1 MKMIGIVVGIAAVV
15 AIVSIVGC
23 KLFAS
28 RSTEATVALTAK
40 MPGKVAVVYY
50 SQSKVGNTATVAK
63 WIAKHTG
70 GVLVPIEAIEAY
82 PDAYGDTL
90 KAAQSDMERGGT
102 RAIKAVPPLDGY
114 DVVFIGSP
122 IWYGTYAPPVA
133 EFFKTHAF
141 AGKTVVPFCTH
152 GGGGA
157 GRYFVD
163 VRKACPEATVK
174 EGLTIRGSN
183 QVERR
188 LGTGVTV
195 HHTEDDVVNWL
206 NAVFAATVVSAA
218 VASATTGGETDF
230 QADTFKTKEGKTVT
244 ITAIKHA
251 SLRIQYDGL
260 EIQVDPVSKYAPET
274 DYSKFPKADVILVT
288 HEHFDH
294 FDRDAIATL
303 RKDGA
308 EIVANPAVQKMLG
321 FGMVLANGE
330 SRVLAKGIK
339 LDAVP
344 AYNTT
349 PGHTQFHPKGR
360 DNGYVLTMG
369 GLRIYIAGDTEDI
382 PEMAALK
389 DIDVAFLPCNQ
400 PYTMTPEQLAKAAR
414 TIKPKVLFPYH
425 YSQTPIKNVVE
436 LLAGSGIDVRI
447 RNYQ

>member
-1 MKMIGIVVGIAAVV
+1 MKVLLVILGIVVVAAIAVV
-15 AIVSIVGC
+15 AGC
-23 KLFAS
+23 RILAS

-40 MPGKVAVVYY
+40 VLGKIAVVYY

-70 GVLVPIEAIEAY
+70 GELVPLETVEAY
-82 PDAYGDTL
+82 PDAYGETL
-90 KAAQSDMERGGT
+90 KAAKKDMENGGT

-114 DVVFIGSP
+114 DVVFIGTP

-133 EFFKTHAF
+133 EFFKTHSF

-163 VRKACPEATVK
+163 VRKACPAATVK

-206 NAVFAATVVSAA
+206 NAVFAAAA
-218 VASATTGGETDF
+218 ASLTTGGALDF
-230 QADTFKTKEGKTVT
+230 QTDTFKTKEGKAVT

-251 SLRIQYDGL
+251 SLRIQYEGL
-260 EIQVDPVSKYAPET
+260 EIQVDPVAKYALET

-303 RKDGA
+303 KKDGT

-321 FGMVLANGE
+321 FGTALTNGE
-330 SRVLAKGIK
+330 SCVLAKEIK

-360 DNGYVLTMG
+360 DNGYVLTID

-382 PEMAALK
+382 PEMSALK

-400 PYTMTPEQLAKAAR
+400 PYTMTPEQVAKAAR

-425 YSQTPIKNVVE
+425 YSQTPIKQVAD
-436 LLAGSGIDVRI
+436 LLTGSGIDVRI

>member
-1 MKMIGIVVGIAAVV
+1 MKVLLIILGVVVV
-15 AIVSIVGC
+15 AAIAVMAGC
-23 KLFAS
+23 RILAN
-28 RSTEATVALTAK
+28 RSTEATVGLTARL
-40 MPGKVAVVYY
+40 PGKIAVVYY

-70 GVLVPIEAIEAY
+70 GELVQIETVEAY
-82 PDAYGDTL
+82 PDAYGETL
-90 KAAQSDMERGGT
+90 KAAKKDMENGGT

-114 DVVFIGSP
+114 DVVFIGTP

-133 EFFKTHAF
+133 EFFKTHSF

-163 VRKACPEATVK
+163 VRKACPAATVK

-206 NAVFAATVVSAA
+206 NAVFAATA
-218 VASATTGGETDF
+218 ASATTGDALDF
-230 QADTFKTKEGKTVT
+230 QTDTFKTKDGKAVT

-260 EIQVDPVSKYAPET
+260 EIQVDPVAKYAPET

-294 FDRDAIATL
+294 FDRDTIATL
-303 RKDGA
+303 RKDGT

-321 FGMVLANGE
+321 FGTALANGE

-360 DNGYVLTMG
+360 DNGYVLTID

-382 PEMAALK
+382 PEMASLK

-400 PYTMTPEQLAKAAR
+400 PYTMTPEQVAKAAR

-425 YSQTPIKNVVE
+425 YSQTPIKQVVD

>member
-1 MKMIGIVVGIAAVV
+1 MKILLVILGIVVVAAIAVV
-15 AIVSIVGC
+15 AGC
-23 KLFAS
+23 RMLAS

-40 MPGKVAVVYY
+40 LPGKVAVVYY
-50 SQSKVGNTATVAK
+50 SQSKVGNTVTVAK

-70 GVLVPIEAIEAY
+70 GELVPIETVEAY

-90 KAAQSDMERGGT
+90 KAAKKDMENGGT

-133 EFFKTHAF
+133 EFFKSHSF

-163 VRKACPEATVK
+163 VRKACSAATVK

-206 NAVFAATVVSAA
+206 NAVFAATA
-218 VASATTGGETDF
+218 ASATTGDALDF
-230 QADTFKTKEGKTVT
+230 QTDTFKTKEGKAVT

-260 EIQVDPVSKYAPET
+260 EIQVDPVAKYAPET
-274 DYSKFPKADVILVT
+274 DYSKFPKAGVILVT

-303 RKDGA
+303 KKDGA
-308 EIVANPAVQKMLG
+308 EIVANPAVQKVLG
-321 FGMVLANGE
+321 SGTALANGE

-360 DNGYVLTMG
+360 DNGYVLTID
-369 GLRIYIAGDTEDI
+369 GLRIYSAGDTEDI
-382 PEMAALK
+382 PEMSALK

-400 PYTMTPEQLAKAAR
+400 PYTMTPEQVAKAAR

-425 YSQTPIKNVVE
+425 YSQTPIKQVAD

>member
-1 MKMIGIVVGIAAVV
+1 MKILLVILGIVVVAAIAVV
-15 AIVSIVGC
+15 AGC
-23 KLFAS
+23 RILAS

-40 MPGKVAVVYY
+40 LPGKIAVVYY

-70 GVLVPIEAIEAY
+70 GELVPIETAEAY
-82 PDAYGDTL
+82 PDAYGETL
-90 KAAQSDMERGGT
+90 KAAKKDMENGGT
-102 RAIKAVPPLDGY
+102 RAIKSVPPLDGY

-133 EFFKTHAF
+133 EFFKTHSF

-163 VRKACPEATVK
+163 VRKACPAATVK

-206 NAVFAATVVSAA
+206 NAVFAATAA
-218 VASATTGGETDF
+218 FATTGCAMDF
-230 QADTFKTKEGKTVT
+230 QTDTFKTREGKAVT

-260 EIQVDPVSKYAPET
+260 EIQVDPVAKYAPET

-294 FDRDAIATL
+294 FDRDLSLIH
-303 RKDGA
+303 
-308 EIVANPAVQKMLG
+308 I
-321 FGMVLANGE
+321 
-330 SRVLAKGIK
+330 
-339 LDAVP
+339 
-344 AYNTT
+344 
-349 PGHTQFHPKGR
+349 
-360 DNGYVLTMG
+360 
-369 GLRIYIAGDTEDI
+369 
-382 PEMAALK
+382 
-389 DIDVAFLPCNQ
+389 
-400 PYTMTPEQLAKAAR
+400 
-414 TIKPKVLFPYH
+414 
-425 YSQTPIKNVVE
+425 
-436 LLAGSGIDVRI
+436 
-447 RNYQ
+447 

>member
-1 MKMIGIVVGIAAVV
+1 MKILLVILGIVVVAAIAVV
-15 AIVSIVGC
+15 AGC
-23 KLFAS
+23 RMLAS

-40 MPGKVAVVYY
+40 LPGKVAVVYY
-50 SQSKVGNTATVAK
+50 SQSKVGNTAIVAK

-70 GVLVPIEAIEAY
+70 GELVPIETVEAY
-82 PDAYGDTL
+82 PDAYGETL
-90 KAAQSDMERGGT
+90 KAAKKDMENGGT
-102 RAIKAVPPLDGY
+102 RAIKSVPPLDGY

-133 EFFKTHAF
+133 EFFKTHSF

-163 VRKACPEATVK
+163 VRKACPAATVK

-206 NAVFAATVVSAA
+206 NVVFAATAA
-218 VASATTGGETDF
+218 VATGSALDF
-230 QADTFKTKEGKTVT
+230 QTDTFKTKEGKAVT

-260 EIQVDPVSKYAPET
+260 EIQVDPVAKYAPET

-294 FDRDAIATL
+294 FDRETIATL
-303 RKDGA
+303 RKDGT

-321 FGMVLANGE
+321 FGTALANGE

-339 LDAVP
+339 VDAVP

-360 DNGYVLTMG
+360 DNGYVLTID

-382 PEMAALK
+382 PEMASIK

-400 PYTMTPEQLAKAAR
+400 PYTMTPEQVAKAAR

-425 YSQTPIKNVVE
+425 YSQTPIKQVAD
-436 LLAGSGIDVRI
+436 LLTGSGIDIRI

>member
-1 MKMIGIVVGIAAVV
+1 MKVLLVILGIVFVATIAVV
-15 AIVSIVGC
+15 AGC
-23 KLFAS
+23 RILAN

-40 MPGKVAVVYY
+40 LPGKVAVVYY

-70 GVLVPIEAIEAY
+70 GELVPIETVEAY
-82 PDAYGDTL
+82 PDAYGETL
-90 KAAQSDMERGGT
+90 KAAKKDMENGGT
-102 RAIKAVPPLDGY
+102 RAIKAVPPLDSY

-133 EFFKTHAF
+133 EFFKTHSF

-163 VRKACPEATVK
+163 VRKACPAATVK

-206 NAVFAATVVSAA
+206 NAVFAATAA
-218 VASATTGGETDF
+218 VATGNAQDSQT
-230 QADTFKTKEGKTVT
+230 DTFKTKEGKAVT

-260 EIQVDPVSKYAPET
+260 EIQVDPVAKYAPET
-274 DYSKFPKADVILVT
+274 DYSRFPKADVILVT

-294 FDRDAIATL
+294 FDRDTIAAL
-303 RKDGA
+303 RKDGT

-321 FGMVLANGE
+321 FGTALANGE

-360 DNGYVLTMG
+360 DNGYVLTID

-382 PEMAALK
+382 PEMSALK

-400 PYTMTPEQLAKAAR
+400 PYTMTPEQVAKAAR

-425 YSQTPIKNVVE
+425 YSETPVKRVAE
-436 LLAGSGIDVRI
+436 LLEGSGVDVRI
-447 RNYQ
+447 RSYQ

>member
-1 MKMIGIVVGIAAVV
+1 MKVLFIIFGIVLVAAIAVV
-15 AIVSIVGC
+15 AGC
-23 KLFAS
+23 RIMAS

-40 MPGKVAVVYY
+40 IPGKIAVVYC
-50 SQSKVGNTATVAK
+50 SQSKVGNTVTVAK

-70 GVLVPIEAIEAY
+70 GELVPIEAVEAY

-90 KAAQSDMERGGT
+90 KAAKKDMENGGT
-102 RAIKAVPPLDGY
+102 RAIKSVPPLDGY

-133 EFFKTHAF
+133 EFFKKHSF

-163 VRKACPEATVK
+163 VRKACPDATVK

-183 QVERR
+183 QIERR

-195 HHTEDDVVNWL
+195 HHTEDDVVKWL
-206 NAVFAATVVSAA
+206 NAVFAAPA
-218 VASATTGGETDF
+218 ASATTGGAMDF
-230 QADTFKTKEGKTVT
+230 QTDTFKTKGGKEVVV
-244 ITAIKHA
+244 TAIKHA

-260 EIQVDPVSKYAPET
+260 EIQVDPVAKYAPET

-294 FDRDAIATL
+294 FDRDTIATL
-303 RKDGA
+303 RKDGT

-321 FGMVLANGE
+321 FGTALANGE

-360 DNGYVLTMG
+360 DNGYVLTID

-382 PEMAALK
+382 PEMASLK

-400 PYTMTPEQLAKAAR
+400 PYTMTPEQVAKAAR

-425 YSQTPIKNVVE
+425 YSQTPIKQVAD
-436 LLAGSGIDVRI
+436 LLTGSGIDVRI

>member
-1 MKMIGIVVGIAAVV
+1 MKVLLVILGIVVVAAIAVV
-15 AIVSIVGC
+15 AGC
-23 KLFAS
+23 RILAS

-40 MPGKVAVVYY
+40 LPGKIAVVYY

-70 GVLVPIEAIEAY
+70 GELVPIETVEAY
-82 PDAYGDTL
+82 PDAYGETL
-90 KAAQSDMERGGT
+90 KAAKKDMENDGT
-102 RAIKAVPPLDGY
+102 RAIKSVPPLDGY
-114 DVVFIGSP
+114 DMVFIGSP

-133 EFFKTHAF
+133 EFFKTHSF

-163 VRKACPEATVK
+163 VRKACPAATVK

-206 NAVFAATVVSAA
+206 NAVFAATAA
-218 VASATTGGETDF
+218 FATTGDALDF
-230 QADTFKTKEGKTVT
+230 QTDTFKTQEGKTVT

-260 EIQVDPVSKYAPET
+260 EIQVDPVAKYAPET

-294 FDRDAIATL
+294 FDSDAIATL
-303 RKDGA
+303 KKDGT

-321 FGMVLANGE
+321 FGTALANGE

-360 DNGYVLTMG
+360 DNGYVLTID

-382 PEMAALK
+382 PEMASLK

-400 PYTMTPEQLAKAAR
+400 PYTMTPEQVAKAAR
-414 TIKPKVLFPYH
+414 MIKPKVLFPYH
-425 YSQTPIKNVVE
+425 YSQTPIKQVSDH
-436 LLAGSGIDVRI
+436 LTGSGIDVRI
-447 RNYQ
+447 RNFQ

>member
-1 MKMIGIVVGIAAVV
+1 MKVLLVILGVVVVAAIAVV
-15 AIVSIVGC
+15 AGC
-23 KLFAS
+23 RILAN

-40 MPGKVAVVYY
+40 IPGKIAVVYY
-50 SQSKVGNTATVAK
+50 SQSKVGNTAIVAK
-63 WIAKHTG
+63 WITKHTG
-70 GVLVPIEAIEAY
+70 GELVPIETVEAY
-82 PDAYGDTL
+82 PDAYGETL
-90 KAAQSDMERGGT
+90 KAAKKDMENGGT
-102 RAIKAVPPLDGY
+102 RAIKSVPSLDGY

-133 EFFKTHAF
+133 EFFKTHSF

-163 VRKACPEATVK
+163 VRKACPAATVK

-183 QVERR
+183 QIERR

-206 NAVFAATVVSAA
+206 NAVFAATA
-218 VASATTGGETDF
+218 ASATTGDALDF
-230 QADTFKTKEGKTVT
+230 QTDTFKTKEGKAVT

-260 EIQVDPVSKYAPET
+260 EIQVDPVAQYAPET
-274 DYSKFPKADVILVT
+274 DYSKFPKADFILVT

-294 FDRDAIATL
+294 FDRDTIATL
-303 RKDGA
+303 RKDGT

-321 FGMVLANGE
+321 LGMVLANGE

-360 DNGYVLTMG
+360 DNGYVLTID

-382 PEMAALK
+382 PEMSALK

-400 PYTMTPEQLAKAAR
+400 PYTMTPEQVAKAAR

-425 YSQTPIKNVVE
+425 YSQTPIKQVAD
-436 LLAGSGIDVRI
+436 LLADSGIDVRI

>member
-1 MKMIGIVVGIAAVV
+1 MKILLVILGIVVVAAIAVV
-15 AIVSIVGC
+15 AGC
-23 KLFAS
+23 RMLAS
-28 RSTEATVALTAK
+28 RSTEATVELTAK
-40 MPGKVAVVYY
+40 LPGKVAVVYY
-50 SQSKVGNTATVAK
+50 SQSKVGNTAIVAK

-70 GVLVPIEAIEAY
+70 GELVPIETVEAY
-82 PDAYGDTL
+82 PDAYGETL
-90 KAAQSDMERGGT
+90 KAAKKDMENGGT
-102 RAIKAVPPLDGY
+102 RAIKSVPPLDGY

-133 EFFKTHAF
+133 EFFKTHSF

-163 VRKACPEATVK
+163 VRKACPAATVK

-206 NAVFAATVVSAA
+206 NALFAATA
-218 VASATTGGETDF
+218 ASATTGEGALGF
-230 QADTFKTKEGKTVT
+230 QTDTFKTKGGKEVV

-260 EIQVDPVSKYAPET
+260 EIQVDPVAKYAPET
-274 DYSKFPKADVILVT
+274 DYLKFPKADVILVT

-294 FDRDAIATL
+294 FDRDTIAAL
-303 RKDGA
+303 KKDGT

-321 FGMVLANGE
+321 FGTALANGE

-349 PGHTQFHPKGR
+349 PDHTQFHPKGR
-360 DNGYVLTMG
+360 DNGYVLTMD

-382 PEMAALK
+382 PEMSALK

-400 PYTMTPEQLAKAAR
+400 PYTMTSEQVAKAAR
-414 TIKPKVLFPYH
+414 TINPKVLFPYH
-425 YSQTPIKNVVE
+425 YSQTPIKQVAD
-436 LLAGSGIDVRI
+436 LLTGSGIDVRI